1 MKAVA
6 AEPALRHL
14 HVPPA
19 DHDDPRERLAES
31 VYDDL
36 RAIARSHMRFE
47 QRAVTLQAT
56 ALVHEAFLR
65 LFHGKQAEYAD
76 RIHFVATAA
85 LQMRRVLVDYAR
97 RRKTGVR
104 VVRELS
110 YGSSASRIP
119 APELALLLDRLGE
132 IDTRAAQ
139 IVDLAYWGGLTHPEI
154 AQRLGISIT
163 SVRRDLDFSRR
174 WLAAEYNATT

>member
-1 MKAVA
+1 MKGVA

-14 HVPPA
+14 HVPSGN
-19 DHDDPRERLAES
+19 HDDRRDHLAES

-36 RAIARSHMRFE
+36 RSIARSHMRLE

-65 LFHGKQAEYAD
+65 LFRGKPAEYKD
-76 RIHFVATAA
+76 RIHFIATAA

-97 RRKTGVR
+97 RRKTGAR
-104 VVRELS
+104 VIRELS
-110 YGSSASRIP
+110 HGISASRIP

-132 IDTRAAQ
+132 IDARAAQ
-139 IVDLAYWGGLTHPEI
+139 MVDFAYWGGLTHPEI
-154 AQRLGISIT
+154 AQRLGVSVT
-163 SVRRDLDFSRR
+163 AVRRDLEFARR
-174 WLAAEYNATT
+174 WLAAEYSATA